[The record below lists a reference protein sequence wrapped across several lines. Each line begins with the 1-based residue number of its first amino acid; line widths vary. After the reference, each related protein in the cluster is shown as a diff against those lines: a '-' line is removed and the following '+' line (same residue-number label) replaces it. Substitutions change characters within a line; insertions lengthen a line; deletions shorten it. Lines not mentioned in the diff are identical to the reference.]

1 MADLNALIAQG
12 YQTPAPPDPFA
23 QYAKMQQLNAGQTQ
37 NALAQYQLAQAQRAD
52 QEANALRQSLPA
64 EFDLNNPSHVN
75 AILRASP
82 VGGAALIEKLARVK
96 NDMLTGQK
104 TQGEIAAQPGARAE
118 TEARTTKLAAETL
131 DKNLENF
138 NKIYSPLAAASAGAQ
153 GITDYVTALYDHPIL
168 GSVASKMKPF
178 DAALQENLAAFK
190 ADPNRWIAAHSQ
202 LNGQGILD
210 TMKGTRQNTDLGG
223 TSRGETIDVYGRV
236 VPSSTVNTK
245 KTITPGEASTAATAA
260 ARLAQEGQS
269 VTYQQDAAGNILAVP
284 SKLAPGVAPVARVVA
299 GEAGVPIKGKPSAL
313 AEKTAEQ
320 QKQMKRGLDVAIT
333 ELTDATKDGGLIDQS
348 TGSGAG
354 RLADISMGFV
364 GRATPGAIAISKLQ
378 PIADIALKM
387 VPRFEGPQSDKDTA
401 SYKQAAGQ
409 LADPTLPTAIRKEA
423 GKTVLRLMQNRKDQ
437 FMSADMEASGATPAP
452 AAPPAPAGN
461 TLSAAEQAE
470 LAALRKRF
478 GK

>member
-12 YQTPAPPDPFA
+12 YQFQAPPDPFA
-23 QYAKMQQLNAGQTQ
+23 QYAKMQQLNVGQNQ
-37 NALAQYQLAQAQRAD
+37 NALAQYQLAQAQRQD
-52 QEANALRQSLPA
+52 VQANALNAAYASGV
-64 EFDLNNPSHVN
+64 NPDTGEMDYAKVRRYL
-75 AILRASP
+75 AT
-82 VGGAALIEKLARVK
+82 GGAGSQIPALEKSRLEQ
-96 NDMLTGQK
+96 QK
-104 TQGEIAAQPGARAE
+104 SLYEQQKLLGEIAAQPGARSE
-118 TEARTTKLAAETL
+118 TEARTAKLAVETL

-138 NKIYSPLAAASAGAQ
+138 NKMNSPLAAASAGAQ
-153 GITDYVTALYDHPIL
+153 GVTDYVTALYDHPIL
-168 GSVASKMKPF
+168 GSVASKMKSF
-178 DAALQENLAAFK
+178 DAALQENLAAFQ
-190 ADPNRWIAAHSQ
+190 ADPNKWIAAHSQ

-245 KTITPGEASTAATAA
+245 KTLTLGEISTASTAA
-260 ARLAQEGQS
+260 ARLAQEGQG

-284 SKLAPGVAPVARVVA
+284 SKLVPGVAPVARVVT
-299 GEAGVPIKGKPSAL
+299 GEGGATVKAKPTPF

-320 QKQMKRGLDVAIT
+320 QKQMKRGLDVAIS

-364 GRATPGAIAISKLQ
+364 GQATPGAIAISKLQ

-409 LADPTLPTAIRKEA
+409 LADPTLPTKIRKEA

-437 FMSADMEASGATPAP
+437 FTSSDMEASGQRPTASTGVDTSNP
-452 AAPPAPAGN
+452 
-461 TLSAAEQAE
+461 L
-470 LAALRKRF
+470 LK
-478 GK
+478 